1 MCIFEDET
9 DTVTRKMVETKSLAD
24 LWFVPDGLKRQME
37 VEKQMAPALKN

>member
-1 MCIFEDET
+1 MCIFETES
-9 DTVTRKMVETKSLAD
+9 RKRVETKSLAD